1 MLLFNIVEPVVVTC
15 SACVLDIIGHIMTK
29 SERTWIRQ
37 SVLYGV
43 GQINRVLIIPL
54 QPRCEGIKFYP
65 CMHTSPAFGFCS
77 ITSVSLKGEFAVVP
91 TDKICGQSLS
101 SKIVES
107 GIKYHN
113 PNL

>member
-1 MLLFNIVEPVVVTC
+1 
-15 SACVLDIIGHIMTK
+15 
-29 SERTWIRQ
+29 
-37 SVLYGV
+37 
-43 GQINRVLIIPL
+43 
-54 QPRCEGIKFYP
+54 
-65 CMHTSPAFGFCS
+65 MHTSPAFGFCS

-107 GIKYHN
+107 GIKHHN